1 MGGGGREISNSQIK
15 KNCYT
20 FDFTKLHQLVWN
32 PLIILNTEHK
42 LSDLHK
48 ICNCIRYVYT

>member
-1 MGGGGREISNSQIK
+1 MGEGGGGGKISNSQIK
-15 KNCYT
+15 KKIYA

-32 PLIILNTEHK
+32 PLVILNTEHK

-48 ICNCIRYVYT
+48 ICNCE